1 MSSEYQ
7 RKQSYIRNLQEIF
20 KNPHNMAE
28 ELKVW
33 AMCVMDEPP
42 FILSGIKHKQLLE
55 NLNSYLCAELD
66 KVKSVEP
73 LELVEFFFETYCS
86 DGPFADHHFFMNID
100 RSSSTQLLGALY
112 FMAAANFTGVRDD
125 LRMRAVKVT
134 AEIAFEG
141 KKKWSALSA
150 VLQEIDQANPGYDLL
165 AGIPD
170 MLVSLEKYMVTES
183 DVVFMQNAGG
193 IERIKAVGADPDKVY
208 ASAMCSISTTTLN
221 NAGLPVVHQFAKDVV
236 EDLKASG
243 KITEA
248 QAGERYGLLLD
259 GVFSALNR
267 SRNFKQDC
275 WKPILNDLAPYV
287 NKDSGTDLILHLAR
301 VNGPDQLGLSLE
313 TVRSMVEP
321 EAFKKG
327 LSKWVE
333 KGDQLELLKTLGIDD
348 LFSEVDINK
357 MKGSKLESA
366 LGL

>member
-7 RKQSYIRNLQEIF
+7 RKQSYIRGIEEIF

-28 ELKVW
+28 ELKIW

-55 NLNSYLCAELD
+55 NLNSFLCAELD
-66 KVKSVEP
+66 KVKNVPP
-73 LELVEFFFETYCS
+73 LELIEFFCETYCS
-86 DGPFADHHFFMNID
+86 DGPFADHHFSMNID
-100 RSSSTQLLGALY
+100 KSSSTQLLGALY
-112 FMAAANFTGVRDD
+112 FLAAAEFTGVRDD

-141 KKKWSALSA
+141 KKKWGALSA

-170 MLVSLEKYMVTES
+170 MLVNLEKHMVSES
-183 DVVFMQNAGG
+183 DVVFMQKAGG
-193 IERIKAVGADPDKVY
+193 IERIKAVGADPEKVY
-208 ASAMCSISTTTLN
+208 TSAMQSISTTTLN
-221 NAGLPVVHQFAKDVV
+221 NAGLPVIHQFAKEVL

-243 KITEA
+243 RITQA
-248 QAGERYGLLLD
+248 QAGERYGQLLE
-259 GVFSALNR
+259 GVFIALNR
-267 SRNFKQDC
+267 SRNFNQDC
-275 WKPILNDLAPYV
+275 WKPLLNDLAPYV
-287 NKDSGTDLILHLAR
+287 NKDSGTDLILHMAR

-321 EAFKKG
+321 EAFKNG
-327 LSKWVE
+327 LSKWVD
-333 KGDQLELLKTLGIDD
+333 KGEQLELLKALGIDD

-357 MKGSKLESA
+357 MKGAKLESA